1 MGKLTEEAR
10 VSEKRTLK
18 ERLERALEQTARGI
32 TDEEMADVIRE
43 VCSEN
48 IIPI

>member
-1 MGKLTEEAR
+1 MAKLTEADR
-10 VSEKRTLK
+10 ASEKKALK

-43 VCSEN
+43 VCSEQ
-48 IIPI
+48 IITL

>member
-1 MGKLTEEAR
+1 MAKLTDEDRA
-10 VSEKRTLK
+10 SEKKALK
-18 ERLERALEQTARGI
+18 ERLERALEETARGI
-32 TDEEMADVIRE
+32 TDEEVADVIHE